1 MQNLLFSTG
10 MTLTAYIDF
19 LNSSKDEAYL
29 YALLSL
35 IRLSKAIQSQSYQSK
50 KKKRKSSTVL
60 LFFSSFLYCLSS
72 LFLFMSTRPITQFSC
87 MSIVIRNLDSF
98 SIK

>member
-50 KKKRKSSTVL
+50 KKKEKAVLFSFFFL
-60 LFFSSFLYCLSS
+60 LFFIVCHRCS
-72 LFLFMSTRPITQFSC
+72 FSC
-87 MSIVIRNLDSF
+87 LPDLLHNSLVCL
-98 SIK
+98 